1 MLVPDF
7 STKLAICMVNEL
19 NKITNSY
26 LISDELVTLVI
37 NYNGD
42 AKSLLGKINKFVN
55 ILPPFEK
62 LDTMIKVVDTYLNHR
77 KIHLRIKNTR
87 PTAGWYF

>member
-7 STKLAICMVNEL
+7 STKLVICMVNEL

-26 LISDELVTLVI
+26 LISDELVALVI

-42 AKSLLGKINKFVN
+42 AESLLCKINQFAN
-55 ILPPFEK
+55 ILPLSEK
-62 LDTMIKVVDTYLNHR
+62 LDTMVKVVDTYLNHR
-77 KIHLRIKNTR
+77 EIHRQIKATR
-87 PTAGWYF
+87 PTVGWYF

>member
-7 STKLAICMVNEL
+7 STKLAICMLNEL
-19 NKITNSY
+19 NKIASY

-42 AKSLLGKINKFVN
+42 AKSLLDEINLFVK
-55 ILPPFEK
+55 ILPPSEK

-77 KIHLRIKNTR
+77 EIHLQIKTTR

>member
-7 STKLAICMVNEL
+7 STKLVICMVNEL

-26 LISDELVTLVI
+26 LISDELATLVI

-42 AKSLLGKINKFVN
+42 AESLLGKINQFVN
-55 ILPPFEK
+55 VLPLSEK

-77 KIHLRIKNTR
+77 EIHRQIKTTR